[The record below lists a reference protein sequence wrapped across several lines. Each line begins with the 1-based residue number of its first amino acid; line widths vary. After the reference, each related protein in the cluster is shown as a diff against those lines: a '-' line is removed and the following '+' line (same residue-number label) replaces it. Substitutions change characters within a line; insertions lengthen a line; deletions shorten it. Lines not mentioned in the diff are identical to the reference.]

1 MRYRQNDG
9 GACFLD
15 GDTYLEGTRWVARCG
30 ENLAPVGT
38 GSLLA
43 RVHNGPLFHKLLQ
56 AHSRSPTFP
65 GVGVSAA
72 PYLAGVRQ
80 TQKAA
85 TAAARRRRST
95 SRLDDE
101 LGSKRSTRMP
111 WGGILLHYCVKG
123 DRKERGKFKCKKCPG
138 RSTAALKSCRPRRAS
153 VRAWFSAVWGSSLR
167 RTGWSSLRLCPSKLW
182 VPSRWARLSLQ
193 LRLDAQWC
201 AASRKAEGG
210 VRASVPSTQHW
221 SRGKRTSCRE
231 EEVEKDLQKEYNIL
245 SSLWCD

>member
-1 MRYRQNDG
+1 MG
-9 GACFLD
+9 GACSLD

-65 GVGVSAA
+65 GVEVSAA
-72 PYLAGVRQ
+72 PYLVGVRR

-101 LGSKRSTRMP
+101 LGSKRSTRRL
-111 WGGILLHYCVKG
+111 WGGMLLPYCAKG
-123 DRKERGKFKCKKCPG
+123 DRRERCELKCKSVLVDRPQLLSPVARG
-138 RSTAALKSCRPRRAS
+138 ETRSEHGSPRCEA
-153 VRAWFSAVWGSSLR
+153 
-167 RTGWSSLRLCPSKLW
+167 P
-182 VPSRWARLSLQ
+182 
-193 LRLDAQWC
+193 
-201 AASRKAEGG
+201 
-210 VRASVPSTQHW
+210 H
-221 SRGKRTSCRE
+221 
-231 EEVEKDLQKEYNIL
+231 
-245 SSLWCD
+245 